1 MDPNAAFPDPQR
13 SQQIGLSGGYGGRI
27 IFLGDGTEVVTNSSP
42 DADMVDV
49 TDEDKDLESQVNKG
63 EKKEGEKKEE
73 GEEKKEDTPK
83 ATEEKASDVKMG

>member
-13 SQQIGLSGGYGGRI
+13 NQQIGLSGGYGGRI